1 VTQQDTM
8 AHLTGYNPRLNR
20 VPLVLGLIL
29 AVFFPAFLS
38 EAQDAPIAPITR
50 VLPKLGGLPLPA
62 ELKNRLEK
70 EIADLV
76 DPMWEI
82 SSHEHSADAEVLVKA
97 VEFALRHDEFYHEKH
112 FALADK
118 FLGLARERHRE
129 IEENEAHPWTKQ
141 TGRVIRGYR
150 SAIDKSCQPYG
161 LEIPPQLDLSKP
173 VPLVVWLHGRGDAA
187 TDLHFLND
195 CATKSQIL
203 GGFIKDQQEAIIL
216 HPFGRQCVGWKH
228 AGEIDVFEAIAAVKK
243 DYPIDPQRIVLAG
256 FSMGGAGAWHLG
268 AHYGEKFCA
277 VAPGAGFAETAIY
290 NKLKPENFPPP
301 NEQILWGLY
310 DVPKYRRNF
319 LNVPLLAY
327 SGETDTQ
334 KASADFMA
342 VELLQEGHTLR
353 HVIGKGMGHKYDESS
368 AQEIW
373 SWMRES
379 WLKGNPTDP
388 ETIHFQT
395 RTLRYATWK
404 WLKVTGLEKH
414 WADTRVDG
422 KWDAPQS
429 RITLTTENVS
439 SLDLQTPAG
448 KDIGNFRVEI
458 NGLELRSQSPG
469 FPVNSLSLIKK
480 GPKWEWGEPVGIRKK
495 PGVQGPIDDAFMN
508 RFVVVPPKIETIQST
523 KLARWVDFELNHFRS
538 RWSEL
543 MRGKLLEEKP
553 SGLDSRDI
561 EGGNLIL
568 FGDPWSNQMIGE
580 IVSRLPIKWEKE
592 NFEFRGKSYAT
603 ANHIPVFIY
612 PNPLSP
618 DRYIVIN
625 SGLTFRENHDRT
637 NSQQNPKLPD
647 WAVINLD
654 QDPDGN
660 APGKVVDS
668 GFFNEIWD

>member
-1 VTQQDTM
+1 M
-8 AHLTGYNPRLNR
+8 AHSTGYSHRLNR
-20 VPLVLGLIL
+20 VQSIPVWVLAGIFML
-29 AVFFPAFLS
+29 LS
-38 EAQDAPIAPITR
+38 AGAQDGPIPPITR
-50 VLPKLGGLPLPA
+50 VLPKPGGLPLPA
-62 ELKNRLEK
+62 ELRTRLEK
-70 EIADLV
+70 EVADLV

-82 SSHEHSADAEVLVKA
+82 SSKDHSADAEVLVKA
-97 VEFALRHDEFYHEKH
+97 VEFALRHDEFYNEKH

-118 FLGLARERHRE
+118 YLQLARARHRE

-141 TGRVIRGYR
+141 TGRVVRGYR

-161 LEIPPQLDLSKP
+161 LEISPQLDLSKP
-173 VPLVVWLHGRGDAA
+173 VPLVVWLHGRGDAT

-195 CATKSQIL
+195 CESKSQIL
-203 GGFIKDQQEAIIL
+203 GGFVKDQQEAIIL

-228 AGEIDVFEAIAAVKK
+228 AGEIDVFEAIAAVQK
-243 DYPIDPQRIVLAG
+243 DYPIDPQKIVLAG

-290 NKLKPENFPPP
+290 NKLKPENFPPE

-319 LNVPLLAY
+319 LNFPLLAY
-327 SGETDTQ
+327 SGETDAQ
-334 KASADFMA
+334 KASADLMA
-342 VELLQEGHTLR
+342 AELLKEGHTLR
-353 HVIGKGMGHKYDESS
+353 HVIGKGMGHKYDEPS
-368 AQEIW
+368 AKEIW

-379 WLKGNPTDP
+379 WLKGNLPDP
-388 ETIHFQT
+388 DTIHFQT
-395 RTLRYATWK
+395 RTLRYASYK
-404 WLKVTGLEKH
+404 WLKITGLDKH

-422 KWDAPQS
+422 KWDTSKSQ
-429 RITLTTENVS
+429 ITLTTENVT
-439 SLDLQTPAG
+439 SLELHGPTG
-448 KDIGNFRVEI
+448 KDIGNLSVEI
-458 NGLELRSQSPG
+458 NGQELLSKSPG

-480 GPKWEWGEPVGIRKK
+480 DQKWQWGELVGRRKR
-495 PGVQGPIDDAFMN
+495 PGVQGPIDDAFMS
-508 RFVVVPPKIETIQST
+508 RFVVVPPKIETIQSP
-523 KLARWVDFELNHFRS
+523 KLARWMDFELNRFRS
-538 RWSEL
+538 RWQEL

-553 SGLDSRDI
+553 SRLDSGDI
-561 EGGNLIL
+561 ESGNLIL
-568 FGDPWSNQMIGE
+568 WGDPWSNQMIAE
-580 IVSRLPIKWEKE
+580 IVDRLPIKWEKE
-592 NFEFRGKSYAT
+592 SFEFRGKSYPT
-603 ANHIPVFIY
+603 ANHVPVFVF

-668 GFFNEIWD
+668 GFFSENWD